1 MLGVVITPTPLF
13 TMYKQDF
20 TSPLFESVAPV
31 LDGYVE
37 FIHAVNLPEP
47 FRMLVNEE
55 GLLKHLRVNPVGC
68 AWYGGAIVGNIIVMK
83 QGMTDEGPDILGL
96 TEEECLKVIGM
107 VSEISGG
114 EYRYIEMEEAK

>member
-1 MLGVVITPTPLF
+1 MLGLVITHDF
-13 TMYKQDF
+13 KMYKNEF
-20 TSPLFESVAPV
+20 TNPLYESVEPV
-31 LDGYVE
+31 LEWYMEIV
-37 FIHAVNLPEP
+37 HPVNLPEP

-55 GLLKHLRVNPVGC
+55 GHLKFLPFNPVGC
-68 AWYGGAIVGNIIVMK
+68 CWYEGAIVGNVIVMK

-114 EYRYIEMEEAK
+114 EYRYIEEETK

>member
-1 MLGVVITPTPLF
+1 MLGLVITHDFKLYKKEFTNPL
-13 TMYKQDF
+13 Y
-20 TSPLFESVAPV
+20 ESVEPV
-31 LDGYVE
+31 LEGYMEIV
-37 FIHAVNLPEP
+37 HPVNLPEP

-55 GLLKHLRVNPVGC
+55 GHLKFLPFNPVGC
-68 AWYGGAIVGNIIVMK
+68 CWYEGAIVGNVIVMK

-114 EYRYIEMEEAK
+114 EYRYIEMEETK